1 MKTFF
6 SNKLR

>member
-6 SNKLR
+6 SNKLC